1 MPRSLNF
8 LKLHNILCSVKMIN
22 RINNKIFGSE
32 ISLLAGIMSLIF
44 VHHQIEM
51 EVTYGNV
58 FSSKVHL

>member
-8 LKLHNILCSVKMIN
+8 LKLHNIPCSVKMIN

-44 VHHQIEM
+44 VNYQIEM
-51 EVTYGNV
+51 EVTDGNV
-58 FSSKVHL
+58 FSSKVQL